1 MFYNYDLILLEGN
14 NSIEKILTEKPT
26 IHKTSSIKNSSLG
39 SWTDIGPRVSILESE
54 IGDYTYFAGDAAA
67 NYAKIGK
74 FCSIASH
81 VRINPGNHPTWRV
94 TQHHCTYRRIRY
106 GFDIKDDNEFFDWR
120 RDDNVEIGNDVW
132 LGHGVLVMAGVKIGT
147 GAVVGSGAVVT
158 KDIPPFAIAAGV
170 PAKIIDMRFDYETIN
185 RIMEIKWWDWNRETL
200 EANFNYFLDVDGFL
214 KNFKGNE

>member
-1 MFYNYDLILLEGN
+1 MFYNYDLILPEGQKDKD
-14 NSIEKILTEKPT
+14 KILNEKPT
-26 IHKTSSIKNSSLG
+26 IHNTSSIKNSSLG
-39 SWTDIGPRVSILESE
+39 SWADIGPRVSIIESE
-54 IGDYTYFAGDAAA
+54 IGDYTYFSGDATV

-94 TQHHCTYRRIRY
+94 TQHHCTYRKIRY

-120 RDDNVEIGNDVW
+120 RNDNVEIGNDVW

-158 KDIPPFAIAAGV
+158 KNIPPFCIAAGV
-170 PAKIIDMRFDYETIN
+170 PAKIIKMRFDDETIK
-185 RIMEIKWWDWNRETL
+185 RILEIKWWDWNRETL
-200 EANFNYFLDVDGFL
+200 EANFNDFMDIDAFLQKFS
-214 KNFKGNE
+214 K